1 MASSEGLSGKGRTRH
16 EFLGDADGQLVIVG
30 RQGRFGSRWLD
41 LWGSDLVTTML
52 SREWRR
58 GDVTDLNCMAAR
70 VTIEDGLATIDGML
84 VDTRRI
90 TIGAAGTL
98 NLENEALNLVIAPR
112 PKRTSLVSLTSPVRV
127 TGTMAAPEVAVTV
140 LPRSRQMAAA
150 GTGLLAG
157 LVHPGYLIFTFTQT
171 GSGVRNPCAAAVN
184 EAMIMKGR
192 ADELDDVPAEASP
205 PRYSLLPGCTRSA
218 QRRE

>member
-1 MASSEGLSGKGRTRH
+1 MHHT
-16 EFLGDADGQLVIVG
+16 
-30 RQGRFGSRWLD
+30 
-41 LWGSDLVTTML
+41 GSDLVTTML

-58 GDVTDLNCMAAR
+58 EDVTDINCMVAR
-70 VTIEDGLATIDGML
+70 FTIEDGLARTDGVL

-98 NLENEALNLVIAPR
+98 NLENEKLNLVIAPR

-127 TGTMAAPEVAVTV
+127 TGTMAAPKVAVTV
-140 LPRSRQMAAA
+140 LPRDRTLSTTGRLL
-150 GTGLLAG
+150 TGLIN
-157 LVHPGYLIFTFTQT
+157 PGYLIFTFTQT

-192 ADELDDVPAEASP
+192 ADELDDVPAEPSP
-205 PRYSLLPGCTRSA
+205 RRFSLFPGCTRSG